1 MTTNITSSRSFSQ
14 TICFWLGFAILLSL
28 SGCSDDSES
37 STGYIQLYN
46 LSSNSPSIYLT
57 VDKENDDNFNEKI
70 HTPVAYTQV
79 SSRLAYDADT
89 YDIELAWQSEY
100 NNQYDLE
107 LVYQDQL
114 KVNSDAIEFV
124 VIAED
129 IKSPDVMVYE
139 IPVRD
144 DDELASDSDDE
155 VFNIRALNMHAEF
168 AGVDIYFSQS
178 DETFNEANLLNQNNY
193 SQMSDNQKVAID
205 DYIFY
210 LTLSG
215 SDDVLFTSQS
225 IAFPYASE
233 YIMVIRKNTG
243 VGSSPFI
250 LDLVS
255 TSAINQYSDT
265 NSAASYRIYNGI
277 VEHELLTGYEGT
289 VDFHLNA
296 IDDSPEVTTLNYG
309 QFSQSNILDS
319 GDYSMSLVSS
329 LSQSPIISNH
339 LLALSEN
346 TDKTVLFYLLEEAV
360 DEDGDGDID
369 ENDDGYIDEK
379 TITINS
385 LVVDNSQS
393 DNIYSHQ
400 MKVINLIDQ
409 DEIIDDF
416 TNIKVYFVKSDEII
430 ATAEQSL
437 TAIFAKPSS
446 VELVNNTYQVFTIG
460 QLDSSEI
467 ILSSSELILDE
478 TSKDQFIILEK
489 SDDSATGYNMKFVNQ
504 SDE

>member
-1 MTTNITSSRSFSQ
+1 
-14 TICFWLGFAILLSL
+14 
-28 SGCSDDSES
+28 
-37 STGYIQLYN
+37 
-46 LSSNSPSIYLT
+46 
-57 VDKENDDNFNEKI
+57 
-70 HTPVAYTQV
+70 
-79 SSRLAYDADT
+79 
-89 YDIELAWQSEY
+89 
-100 NNQYDLE
+100 
-107 LVYQDQL
+107 
-114 KVNSDAIEFV
+114 
-124 VIAED
+124 
-129 IKSPDVMVYE
+129 
-139 IPVRD
+139 
-144 DDELASDSDDE
+144 
-155 VFNIRALNMHAEF
+155 
-168 AGVDIYFSQS
+168 
-178 DETFNEANLLNQNNY
+178 
-193 SQMSDNQKVAID
+193 MSDNQKVAID

-277 VEHELLTGYEGT
+277 VEHELLTGYEGP

-329 LSQSPIISNH
+329 SSQSPILSNH

-489 SDDSATGYNMKFVNQ
+489 SDNSATGYNMKFVNQ